1 MEDEIIFPRPIVN
14 GRPINLSESRKTRR
28 INADRRKAL
37 RYCWDCNKIN
47 ACAKMRTCAKTR
59 HLFKDEK

>member
-1 MEDEIIFPRPIVN
+1 MEEEIVFPRRIAN
-14 GRPINLSESRKTRR
+14 GRQINLTESRKTRR

-37 RYCWDCNKIN
+37 KYCWECEKIN
-47 ACAKMRTCAKTR
+47 RCTKMRTCAKTR